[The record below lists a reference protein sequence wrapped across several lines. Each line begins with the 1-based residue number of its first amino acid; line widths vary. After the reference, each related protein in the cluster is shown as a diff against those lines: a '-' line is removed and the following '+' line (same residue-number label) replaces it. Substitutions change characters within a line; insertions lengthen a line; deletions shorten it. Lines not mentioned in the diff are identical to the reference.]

1 MDRQAGFT
9 LIELMIAVAL
19 SAVLLSMAVPAMN
32 TFVSNSRQTGAMNDF
47 LASMHMARSTAITMN
62 TRVTVCPSANGD
74 SCEAVPWDQGWIVFT
89 DDDSDQ
95 SVDAGETIV
104 SSSTG
109 GDGLSFA
116 SAEFGDFLMYRPNG
130 RAMNGSVTGNSGQ
143 FTVCDHRGAEHAKVL
158 IVDLSG
164 RPRISETKMDG
175 SAPGCG

>member
-19 SAVLLSMAVPAMN
+19 SAILLSMAVPAMN
-32 TFVSNSRQTGAMNDF
+32 TFVSNSRQTGMMNDF

-62 TRVTVCPSANGD
+62 TRVTVCPSSNGD
-74 SCEAVPWDQGWIVFT
+74 DCEAVPWDEGWIAFT

-95 SVDAGETIV
+95 SVDADETIV
-104 SSSTG
+104 STSAG
-109 GDGLSFA
+109 GDGLSIA
-116 SAEFGDFLMYRPNG
+116 SAEFGDFLMFRPNG
-130 RAMNGSVTGNSGQ
+130 RAMNASVTGNSGE
-143 FTVCDHRGAEHAKVL
+143 FTVCDHRGADHAKVL